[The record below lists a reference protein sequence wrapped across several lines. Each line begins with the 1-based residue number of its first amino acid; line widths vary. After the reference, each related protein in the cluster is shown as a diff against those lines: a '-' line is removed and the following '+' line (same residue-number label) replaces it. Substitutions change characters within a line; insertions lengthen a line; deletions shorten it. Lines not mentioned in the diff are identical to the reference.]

1 MEINAIQSF
10 QNTKIFQLKIIFLLM
25 HSYWRA
31 PKMPQRKLVAS
42 KKKKK
47 KPKSL
52 RFREWGRNKVEL
64 FMIT

>member
-47 KPKSL
+47 TQIS
-52 RFREWGRNKVEL
+52 EVQG
-64 FMIT
+64 MG